1 MLTRRSANRLRQVSV
16 VLNVFGFFFF
26 ITDHLVICASIKI
39 IAETMRIP
47 FFEHTEARDMSFL
60 SIFFVA
66 GSFLAIYLRL
76 R

>member
-1 MLTRRSANRLRQVSV
+1 MLTRKSANRLRQISV

-39 IAETMRIP
+39 VAETMRIP
-47 FFEHTEARDMSFL
+47 FFEHTDARDMTCL
-60 SIFFVA
+60 SLFFAA
-66 GSFLAIYLRL
+66 GSVLAIYLRL